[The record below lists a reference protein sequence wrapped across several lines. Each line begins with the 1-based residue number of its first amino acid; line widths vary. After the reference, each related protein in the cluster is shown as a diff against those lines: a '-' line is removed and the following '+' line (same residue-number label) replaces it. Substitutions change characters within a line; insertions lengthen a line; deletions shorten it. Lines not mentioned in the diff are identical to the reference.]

1 MIGLYD
7 IHCHILPGLDDGAR
21 TTEESIDL
29 LKMEYRQGVR
39 HIIFTPHFRQGMF
52 EATKED
58 IERAFLNAKKNAEK
72 IAGDLNVYLGCEFYV
87 DSHIIENLENR
98 KKFFLANSNYA
109 LIEFRIDVSEDEVR
123 NVVCNMLSYNW
134 IPVLAHVERYNCIRK
149 NMSFL
154 IDLSELGAKISI
166 NAGSIMGKNGII
178 VKKFCNKLIKNRLL
192 DLIGSDAHGQKT
204 RKPNLDSCAAYL
216 EKKYGVFYT
225 KKLMIKNPQII
236 TEGRLNSNEEK

>member
-98 KKFFLANSNYA
+98 KKFF
-109 LIEFRIDVSEDEVR
+109 
-123 NVVCNMLSYNW
+123 
-134 IPVLAHVERYNCIRK
+134 
-149 NMSFL
+149 
-154 IDLSELGAKISI
+154 
-166 NAGSIMGKNGII
+166 
-178 VKKFCNKLIKNRLL
+178 
-192 DLIGSDAHGQKT
+192 
-204 RKPNLDSCAAYL
+204 
-216 EKKYGVFYT
+216 
-225 KKLMIKNPQII
+225 
-236 TEGRLNSNEEK
+236 